1 MHVRRALLLFAMV
14 LGVAALATAVSQ
26 PRQETREPAV
36 REEPAPTAR
45 PGPGGAGAAQIE
57 FAAGERPRTRRL
69 TVGRSA
75 TVVVQVPE
83 AGEVTLEG
91 LGVVADAEPLTPAR
105 FEVLGRR
112 PARHR
117 VRFIPAGDPEATTL
131 GLLAI
136 VPR

>member
-36 REEPAPTAR
+36 REERAPTAR

-69 TVGRSA
+69 AVGRSA

-83 AGEVTLEG
+83 AGEVTLPPSRSTSRIPVPG
-91 LGVVADAEPLTPAR
+91 ATP
-105 FEVLGRR
+105 GS
-112 PARHR
+112 
-117 VRFIPAGDPEATTL
+117 IWTMYS
-131 GLLAI
+131 
-136 VPR
+136 PRGAAQASRD